1 MSNLKRILSI
11 VLMAV
16 IVVISYV
23 GIGYAQSLMPD
34 HIGDID
40 EVQIPTGLSPFSLDA
55 DDVLW
60 PWDRYQEESVSP
72 ALDYLDRYGSVNDF
86 VYGLFHSFTENS
98 GEISM
103 DFSPLLVQSYHE
115 KQGNMFYL
123 KDVAFADSDSSVYS
137 LSLAFN
143 NDEVVYFSLVRR
155 NTAFGSIESGNVDPS
170 RLQGIYQAIRSDYET
185 AKKALKHDGGSSDS
199 DASSDSEI
207 MQGGYGE
214 GDAKEN
220 NCFIKF
226 LYAAVSASSNTEKY
240 DRNVPY
246 DTFVELIANG
256 ANTGVTYTNDL
267 IRVEFQNSDYSLT
280 LLYSPDLRSFTGFS
294 LRPN

>member
-1 MSNLKRILSI
+1 MSKLKGIISI
-11 VLMAV
+11 ALMAV
-16 IVVISYV
+16 MVVISYV

-34 HIGDID
+34 YLGDID
-40 EVQIPTGLSPFSLDA
+40 EVQIPIGLSPFTFA
-55 DDVLW
+55 AEDDVLW

-86 VYGLFHSFTENS
+86 VYGLFYSFIDDT
-98 GEISM
+98 GEIDM
-103 DFSPLLVQSYHE
+103 DFSPLLVQSYNE
-115 KQGNMFYL
+115 KQGNMYYL

-137 LSLAFN
+137 LNLAFN

-170 RLQGIYQAIRSDYET
+170 RLQGIYQVIRSDYET
-185 AKKALKHDGGSSDS
+185 AKKALKQEGGFSDS
-199 DASSDSEI
+199 YASESEI
-207 MQGGYGE
+207 MQGEYDE

-220 NCFIKF
+220 NCFMKF
-226 LYAAVSASSNTEKY
+226 LYTAVSASSNTENY
-240 DRNVPY
+240 GRHVPY

-256 ANTGVTYTNDL
+256 ANTGVAYANDL

-280 LLYSPDLRSFTGFS
+280 LFYSPDLRSFTGFS